1 MSISFSGLASG
12 LDTDSWVTALVSAKQ
27 LTVTSLQSQLT
38 SIKNEQNTV
47 SNVKASFS
55 KLQSA
60 LQVLTDSRI
69 NNTADI
75 FASNKVTSSD
85 KDIFTASVTSDAVRD
100 TYNVVVK
107 QLATTTTAV
116 SVDPASKVADGNT
129 RLSDMGISEGSVTV
143 YVDGAKTTINIDE
156 NDTVANLQSRLSTA
170 GATLTIDADT
180 GIMSIAA
187 SNGTSELK
195 IGANTD
201 TSNFVSLL
209 GLQETEAGTY
219 DSATAVYQVYGST
232 LLTDANSGFNTQITE
247 GTFKIGNATFTIDST
262 TTLDNII
269 SQINNAP
276 GAEVFASWDASK
288 GSIVLKS
295 AIEGSSYISVE
306 AGTSNFTDVLG
317 LTVSEW
323 DASGNVTSSKLITAA
338 QELGKNAKAVINGTE
353 VTSASNT
360 ITADISRIAGLT
372 INLKATSTEESGTS
386 TLVIEQ
392 DTEKLTSALTDIVS
406 AYNELMTS
414 VEKLTSVDGELH
426 GESTLKGAY
435 TSLRNIMNSASVNDG
450 AFSLLSQIGI
460 CTPDASNALE
470 TNTVSLEL
478 DEDKLK
484 EVLAHNGDSVK
495 ELLIGDNGF
504 LTKIKDNVDSAL
516 YSGGYF
522 ASKEAS
528 LKSEVS
534 TMNKK
539 ITKRQESVDTYKAR
553 LETKFAA
560 MEQVISKLNN
570 NYNSLLGGL

>member
-38 SIKNEQNTV
+38 SIRNEQNTV

-60 LQVLTDSRI
+60 LQALTDSRI

-156 NDTVANLQSRLSTA
+156 NDTVANLQSRLSAA

-201 TSNFVSLL
+201 TSNLVSLL

-338 QELGKNAKAVINGTE
+338 QDLGKNAKAVINGTE

-392 DTEKLTSALTDIVS
+392 DTEKLTSALTDIIS
-406 AYNELMTS
+406 AYNELMSS
-414 VEKLTSVDGELH
+414 VDKLTGVEGELH
-426 GESTLKGAY
+426 GESTLKGVY
-435 TSLRNIMNSASVNDG
+435 TSLRSIMNSASVNDG

-460 CTPDASNALE
+460 NTPDASNALE
-470 TNTVSLEL
+470 TDTVSLEL
-478 DEDKLK
+478 DEEKLK

-495 ELLIGDNGF
+495 ELLIGNNGF

-516 YSGGYF
+516 YSSGYF

-528 LKSEVS
+528 LKSEIS

-539 ITKRQESVDTYKAR
+539 ITKRQETVDTYKAR